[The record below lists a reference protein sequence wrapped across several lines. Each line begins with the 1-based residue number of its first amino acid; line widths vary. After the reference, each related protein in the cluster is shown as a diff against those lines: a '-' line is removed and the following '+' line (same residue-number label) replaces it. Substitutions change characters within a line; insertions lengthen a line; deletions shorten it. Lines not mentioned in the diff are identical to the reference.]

1 MAVTLPFKV
10 TLILYFKVLGSYET
24 GGGAPYAYDGLG
36 AGSSFF
42 AETGSGYKT
51 GSVMEKNVPR
61 CICLSCRTA
70 IEMLCCYLF
79 VIYIYIC
86 TLYKLYLYIYM

>member
-1 MAVTLPFKV
+1 MSTFHQIPPHQSPTMAVTLPFKV

-42 AETGSGYKT
+42 
-51 GSVMEKNVPR
+51 
-61 CICLSCRTA
+61 CRNWVGIQNRVRDGKKCAT
-70 IEMLCCYLF
+70 M
-79 VIYIYIC
+79 
-86 TLYKLYLYIYM
+86 YMFEL